1 MRADERDDLP
11 MQRRHQ
17 FGQYERARRDVQS
30 FAFAGAGAE
39 QNRQVHAAE
48 GEQHADDPKPD
59 RHAAVEILHG
69 DDRGQTD
76 RADDDGTTQRHT
88 SVQHRDVHHARRPFA
103 DGGIRTGNVGQGV
116 GDRHRRRYRRCQHV
130 HNVCVICGICDI
142 HDICDMRDAC
152 DRPDHLPPPM

>member
-1 MRADERDDLP
+1 MPIVIRESAVAHADERDDLP

-39 QNRQVHAAE
+39 QSRQVHAAE

-69 DDRGQTD
+69 DERRQSDC
-76 RADDDGTTQRHT
+76 AHNDGAARRHAAE
-88 SVQHRDVHHARRPFA
+88 QYRDIHHACRPFA
-103 DGGIRTGNVGQGV
+103 DGGVRTGDVGQRV
-116 GDRHRRRYRRCQHV
+116 GDHR
-130 HNVCVICGICDI
+130 
-142 HDICDMRDAC
+142 
-152 DRPDHLPPPM
+152 PPPM

>member
-17 FGQYERARRDVQS
+17 FGQHERARRDVQ
-30 FAFAGAGAE
+30 AFTSAGACAE
-39 QNRQVHAAE
+39 PDYQIHAAE
-48 GEQHADDPKPD
+48 RQEHAHNPKPD
-59 RHAAVEILHG
+59 RHTAVEILHG

-88 SVQHRDVHHARRPFA
+88 SVQHRDVHHARSPFA
-103 DGGIRTGNVGQGV
+103 DGGIRTWNVGQGV

-130 HNVCVICGICDI
+130 HNVCGICGICDI